1 MSNLQSNIADPS
13 SVTAI
18 AELALDTTE
27 RFVPLS
33 PAPGVVHTAVVRD
46 GHGSERVSTTSL
58 EKHLPV
64 PARPRGTTIVSTV
77 ESFLALLGRTIEKH
91 NILDNDVT
99 VFGDVN
105 AQALVAVLNHDGWGD
120 HRIAL
125 KLVFSDLFA
134 HWHGLDNKLV
144 DQMKF
149 AEHLSDGRA
158 AIVTP
163 AAADLM
169 EIARTFKAKRNV
181 TYESGV
187 HLQSG
192 DVSFTF
198 HEETKAGAGAKGNV
212 EIPERFELMLP
223 VFQGGQMVPFFAD
236 LKYRADQGGL
246 ALGYRLDNPKLMVRL
261 AFEQVL
267 EEVRV
272 GADHA
277 DYLLLLGAAPSPIE
291 PWI

>member
-1 MSNLQSNIADPS
+1 MSTVQNNTEDHVS
-13 SVTAI
+13 AI

-46 GHGSERVSTTSL
+46 GSGSERVATTTL
-58 EKHLPV
+58 EKHLPT
-64 PARPRGTTIVSTV
+64 PARPRGNTTVSTV
-77 ESFLALLGRTIEKH
+77 ESFLALLARTVTKH
-91 NILDNDVT
+91 GILDEDVT

-120 HRIAL
+120 HRITL

-144 DQMKF
+144 DQTRF

-212 EIPERFELMLP
+212 EIPERFELILP
-223 VFQGGQMVPFFAD
+223 VFQGGQMIPFFAD

-246 ALGYRLDNPKLMVRL
+246 SLGYRIDNPRQMVRL

-267 EEVRV
+267 EEVKA
-272 GADHA
+272 GSNDAG
-277 DYLLLLGAAPSPIE
+277 YLLLLGSAPAPTD
-291 PWI
+291 PWN